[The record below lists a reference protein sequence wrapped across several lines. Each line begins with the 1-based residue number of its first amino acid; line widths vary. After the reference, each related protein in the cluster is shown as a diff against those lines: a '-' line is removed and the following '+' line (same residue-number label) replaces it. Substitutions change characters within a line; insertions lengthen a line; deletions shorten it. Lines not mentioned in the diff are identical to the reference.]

1 MVSWSDDHSSE
12 NSHQYVDSASDEGI
26 IKIPETMDDSDFE
39 GTDPDVLCNEHS
51 LPAKRRVAFQGIHTG
66 RRFFACAVKEGRN
79 CGLVEWVDP
88 FWPAL
93 MENALTKLWDRYE
106 ECRRSKIEENLE
118 SSFVVH
124 NLTQQKIKLQAS
136 YERLVEDVNGLL
148 DAQEQRA
155 QMQRD
160 KMQNKP
166 DEKKLQEKYD
176 MLKNLTVSQANVIR
190 NMKLKLAEEKIKLQ
204 AHINELE
211 KVVDQTKLKLSGIK
225 AILDE

>member
-1 MVSWSDDHSSE
+1 MVSWSDDDSSE
-12 NSHQYVDSASDEGI
+12 NSHQYADSASDEGI
-26 IKIPETMDDSDFE
+26 IKIPETIDDSDFE
-39 GTDPDVLCNEHS
+39 GIEPDVLCNEHS
-51 LPAKRRVAFQGIHTG
+51 LPAERRVASGHPYWQEVLCLCCEAT
-66 RRFFACAVKEGRN
+66 
-79 CGLVEWVDP
+79 
-88 FWPAL
+88 
-93 MENALTKLWDRYE
+93 MENALTKLWDKYE
-106 ECRRSKIEENLE
+106 ECRRSKIEDNLE

-155 QMQRD
+155 QMERG

-166 DEKKLQEKYD
+166 DESKLQEKYD
-176 MLKNLTVSQANVIR
+176 MLKNLTVAQANVIR

-204 AHINELE
+204 AHIDELE
-211 KVVDQTKLKLSGIK
+211 KVAEQTKLKLNGIK

>member
-1 MVSWSDDHSSE
+1 
-12 NSHQYVDSASDEGI
+12 
-26 IKIPETMDDSDFE
+26 
-39 GTDPDVLCNEHS
+39 
-51 LPAKRRVAFQGIHTG
+51 
-66 RRFFACAVKEGRN
+66 
-79 CGLVEWVDP
+79 
-88 FWPAL
+88 
-93 MENALTKLWDRYE
+93 MENALTKLWDKYE
-106 ECRRSKIEENLE
+106 ECGRSKIEDNLE

-155 QMQRD
+155 QMERG

-166 DEKKLQEKYD
+166 DESKLQEKYD
-176 MLKNLTVSQANVIR
+176 MLKNLTVAQANVIR

-204 AHINELE
+204 AHIDELE
-211 KVVDQTKLKLSGIK
+211 KVAEQTKLKLNGIK

>member
-1 MVSWSDDHSSE
+1 M
-12 NSHQYVDSASDEGI
+12 
-26 IKIPETMDDSDFE
+26 
-39 GTDPDVLCNEHS
+39 
-51 LPAKRRVAFQGIHTG
+51 
-66 RRFFACAVKEGRN
+66 
-79 CGLVEWVDP
+79 
-88 FWPAL
+88 
-93 MENALTKLWDRYE
+93 TKLWDKYE
-106 ECRRSKIEENLE
+106 ECRRSKIEDNLE
-118 SSFVVH
+118 SSFAVH

-155 QMQRD
+155 QMERG

-166 DEKKLQEKYD
+166 DESKLQEKYD
-176 MLKNLTVSQANVIR
+176 MLKNLTVAQANVIR

-211 KVVDQTKLKLSGIK
+211 KVVEQTKLKLNGIK